1 MQLFDFE
8 CVEFVEELLRCKYR
22 KRPSK

>member
-8 CVEFVEELLRCKYR
+8 CVEFVEELLCCKYR